1 MEEASSFLKKLEILE
16 DCFDLSESSE
26 FWLDKLDNTSCLYS
40 DEEKIKRFSEV
51 SIIHPFRNR
60 LLLYQA
66 FHHPTYLT
74 PEAISSNYNYVNS
87 SYHRLSFLGE
97 ALISMIVSKWVYT
110 KNPGVEITEN
120 TLHKLK
126 ICGINHHIIS
136 LMSIDL
142 AFDSCI
148 YAWNIELKEDLKRYK
163 EKISEKRQN
172 WESPKRIKKE
182 DYSDLDIEFTV
193 ILCEVFYSFWGA
205 VLLDTKN
212 LPITIDKFRKVCE
225 EYLLENATLENYTE
239 HPKVEILELFF
250 NRRIFFKEI
259 KEK

>member
-1 MEEASSFLKKLEILE
+1 MEILE
-16 DCFDLSESSE
+16 VGFDLSDSPE
-26 FWLDKLDNTSCLYS
+26 FWLEKLENSSCRYPE
-40 DEEKIKRFSEV
+40 DQKIKRFSEIANLHTFKHKV
-51 SIIHPFRNR
+51 
-60 LLLYQA
+60 LLYQA
-66 FHHPTYLT
+66 FHHPSYLT

-97 ALISMIVSKWVYT
+97 ALISMIVSKWVYSQ
-110 KNPGVEITEN
+110 NPGIEITEN
-120 TLHKLK
+120 ILHKLK

-142 AFDSCI
+142 GFDSAI
-148 YAWNIELKEDLKRYK
+148 YSWNNDLREDLKRYK
-163 EKISEKRQN
+163 EKIAEKRQY
-172 WESPKRIKKE
+172 WDSPKRIKKE

-193 ILCEVFYSFWGA
+193 ILCEVFYSYWGA

-212 LPITIDKFRKVCE
+212 LPITIEKFKKVCE
-225 EYLLENATLENYTE
+225 EYLLENATLDNYTE

-250 NRRIFFKEI
+250 NRRNFFKEI